1 MNAKPQKP
9 AQPRFDLFKVVDGV
23 KTLVCRDLNSDQAFA
38 LLPELQ
44 GLFVIKFNGFNKLR

>member
-1 MNAKPQKP
+1 MNTKPRQP
-9 AQPRFDLFKVVDGV
+9 AQPRFDLFKVVDGA

-44 GLFVIKFNGFNKLR
+44 GLFVIKFSGFNKLR

>member
-1 MNAKPQKP
+1 MNTKPRQP

-23 KTLVCRDLNSDQAFA
+23 KTLVCRDLNTDQALA